1 MTKPLTKATPKLP
14 PLPKARPTAEPTRR
28 VFSTG
33 ATETKATSRRPLSTL
48 SPISTTS
55 RKPKS
60 PSLTSPPSSGKRSD
74 RLSASGASSSKLR
87 TSTASSSRKS
97 TTPSTS
103 PELRVPDLPIMPL
116 MGKISGPTF
125 NLQSTDDEDE
135 DWDAEITTKQPT
147 RRQAGID
154 IASDTGEGNI
164 RELDDQGD
172 KDDEAFGA
180 PPKKKETALQ
190 VTPVRPSLQRH
201 PGAWA
206 PVPSPLR
213 RGLEDMQHTGGAPS
227 SIGNVHNMLHQ
238 VMRDVMY
245 DYQEDM
251 RTELVGMHLD
261 MVRMGRNWKKDM
273 KDVMDTYAKDLRELR
288 EENRLLREENER
300 LKRGY

>member
-1 MTKPLTKATPKLP
+1 M
-14 PLPKARPTAEPTRR
+14 
-28 VFSTG
+28 
-33 ATETKATSRRPLSTL
+33 
-48 SPISTTS
+48 
-55 RKPKS
+55 
-60 PSLTSPPSSGKRSD
+60 
-74 RLSASGASSSKLR
+74 
-87 TSTASSSRKS
+87 
-97 TTPSTS
+97 
-103 PELRVPDLPIMPL
+103 
-116 MGKISGPTF
+116 F

-147 RRQAGID
+147 RRQAGVD
-154 IASDTGEGNI
+154 VANDMGEGSI
-164 RELDDQGD
+164 KELDDKEEED
-172 KDDEAFGA
+172 KEAFRS
-180 PPKKKETALQ
+180 PPKRKETALQ
-190 VTPVRPSLQRH
+190 VTPVRPGVQRH

-213 RGLEDMQHTGGAPS
+213 RGLEDMQHTGSAPS

-273 KDVMDTYAKDLRELR
+273 KDAMDTYAKDLRELR

>member
-1 MTKPLTKATPKLP
+1 
-14 PLPKARPTAEPTRR
+14 
-28 VFSTG
+28 
-33 ATETKATSRRPLSTL
+33 
-48 SPISTTS
+48 
-55 RKPKS
+55 
-60 PSLTSPPSSGKRSD
+60 
-74 RLSASGASSSKLR
+74 
-87 TSTASSSRKS
+87 
-97 TTPSTS
+97 
-103 PELRVPDLPIMPL
+103 MPL
-116 MGKISGPTF
+116 KGKKSGSMF
-125 NLQSTDDEDE
+125 NLQSSDDEDE

-147 RRQAGID
+147 RPKAGFGVV
-154 IASDTGEGNI
+154 SHTEGGKI
-164 RELDDQGD
+164 KELDDRDD
-172 KDDEAFGA
+172 KDEGA
-180 PPKKKETALQ
+180 ISTPPKKTETALQ
-190 VTPVRPSLQRH
+190 VTPARPGVQRH
-201 PGAWA
+201 PGPWA

>member
-1 MTKPLTKATPKLP
+1 
-14 PLPKARPTAEPTRR
+14 
-28 VFSTG
+28 
-33 ATETKATSRRPLSTL
+33 
-48 SPISTTS
+48 
-55 RKPKS
+55 
-60 PSLTSPPSSGKRSD
+60 
-74 RLSASGASSSKLR
+74 
-87 TSTASSSRKS
+87 
-97 TTPSTS
+97 
-103 PELRVPDLPIMPL
+103 MPL
-116 MGKISGPTF
+116 RGKTSGPAF

-147 RRQAGID
+147 RRQAGFGV
-154 IASDTGEGNI
+154 ASDTGEGNI
-164 RELDDQGD
+164 KELDDQED
-172 KDDEAFGA
+172 EDDEDFR
-180 PPKKKETALQ
+180 PSPKRKETALQ
-190 VTPVRPSLQRH
+190 VTPVRPGVQRH
-201 PGAWA
+201 PGPWA

-213 RGLEDMQHTGGAPS
+213 RGLEDMQHTGGTPS

-273 KDVMDTYAKDLRELR
+273 KGVMDTYAKDLKELR